1 MDINWYGHSC
11 FRLRGRDVSVVTDPY
26 GPSAG
31 FGALKAS
38 ATVVTVSHD
47 HPNHNY
53 AKAVPDARKVVTGP
67 GEYEIGGLMIT
78 GVATAPLQLADG
90 SRLKNTAYVIQVD
103 EVTVCHLG
111 AISTVLTSDEIDQ
124 LKDTDVLL
132 LPVGGHGTI
141 TTAQASQIVSQLEPG
156 MIIPMRYSS
165 DSNEIELD
173 AAEAFC
179 KEMGLESPT
188 PQPRIS
194 VTKSGLPDEP
204 TVTLL
209 EPRKP

>member
-11 FRLRGRDVSVVTDPY
+11 FRLRGRDVSVITDPY

-31 FGALKAS
+31 YGSLKAT
-38 ATVVTVSHD
+38 ATVVTISHD
-47 HPNHNY
+47 HENHNN
-53 AKAVPDARKVVTGP
+53 ARAVPDASKVVSGP

-78 GVATAPLQLADG
+78 GVATSPLELGDG
-90 SRLKNTAYVIQVD
+90 TRLKNTAYLIQVD
-103 EVTVCHLG
+103 EVNVCHLG
-111 AISTVLTSDEIDQ
+111 ALASVLTSDEIDQ
-124 LKDTDVLL
+124 LKDTEVLL

-141 TTAQASQIVSQLEPG
+141 NAAQASQIVSLLEPRL
-156 MIIPMRYSS
+156 IIPMRYAADENQSQ
-165 DSNEIELD
+165 LD
-173 AAEAFC
+173 TAEAFC

-194 VTKSGLPDEP
+194 VTRSGLPDEP
-204 TVTLL
+204 TVMLL